1 MKAKASG
8 TYTFTYNEKTNKLV
22 VTFDA
27 NKTPAKQDFYLNGNL
42 LGKDYN
48 GCLAAASEV
57 KLTQDA
63 NDSFVYTFKNAE
75 LKVGDEFRILA
86 YPEGTKELTFNN
98 FDIQYHFEYLHPSSK
113 EANFGTKTDTD
124 TNIMVKVAGT
134 YDIVFDSYSK
144 IIKITPS
151 AAA

>member
-8 TYTFTYNEKTNKLV
+8 TYTFVYNEKTNKLV

-27 NKTPAKQDFYLNGNL
+27 SKTPEKFEYYLNGNVL
-42 LGKDYN
+42 DKDYN
-48 GCLAAASEV
+48 GCIEDAAEL
-57 KLTQDA
+57 KFTQDA
-63 NDSFVYTFKNAE
+63 NDSFVYTFKNVA
-75 LKVGDEFRILA
+75 LKVNDEFRILS
-86 YPEGTKELTFNN
+86 YPENADKIDWN
-98 FDIQYHFEYLHPSSK
+98 FKTQYHFAYLHPSSK